1 MKKIFTL
8 CAAAALVASATAQ
21 TVSESKTFDNWYI
34 GVNGGLATG
43 IHPSQLGCNG
53 SWAKDIAPN
62 AGIRIGRY
70 FTPVFGLAVESNVY
84 FSDLHHGKS
93 FSTHGR
99 SMNNLFGCD
108 GHTLVNSM
116 NTSLIATVNFSNWFG
131 GYNGTPRTFEVSGV
145 YGLGWGH
152 VFGSVKTYED
162 GTNFR
167 YYANNWNNTDKVD
180 FLTSKAGV
188 DFAFNLGKQKAWQ
201 VYVEPSV
208 IWNLEGAKKGV
219 RYDANY
225 ADFQLNAGVVYK
237 FKNSNGT
244 HNFAIYTGRDQA
256 EIDGL
261 NAKINDLRNDLNGKD
276 SEIAAK
282 NRQISDLQNALNEC
296 NNKPKYEKPATAT
309 NLQPTVIFR
318 QGKSVVDP
326 AQYASIELIAQYMK
340 NHKDAKVEIKGYA
353 SPEGNAE
360 LNQKLSQARAE
371 AVKSILVKK
380 YKISAERLT
389 ATGMGATDKLFEQV
403 EFNRVATFN
412 DNAK

>member
-8 CAAAALVASATAQ
+8 CAAAALAASASAQ
-21 TVSESKTFDNWYI
+21 TVTESKTFDNWYI
-34 GVNGGLATG
+34 GVNGGIATG
-43 IHPSQLGCNG
+43 IHPSQLGAG
-53 SWAKDIAPN
+53 TGHTWAKDITPN
-62 AGIRIGRY
+62 AGLRVGRY
-70 FTPVFGLAVESNVY
+70 FTPVFGLAAESNVY
-84 FSDLHHGKS
+84 FADLHH
-93 FSTHGR
+93 TGR
-99 SMNNLFGCD
+99 TGNNLFANATN
-108 GHTLVNSM
+108 TLVTSM
-116 NTSLIATVNFSNWFG
+116 NTSLIATINFSNWFG
-131 GYNGTPRTFEVSGV
+131 GYKGAPRLFEVSGV

-152 VFGSVKTYED
+152 VFGGED
-162 GTNFR
+162 GVR
-167 YYANNWNNTDKVD
+167 YAKNWNSSDKKD
-180 FLTSKAGV
+180 FLTSKAGL
-188 DFAFNLGKQKAWQ
+188 DFAFNLGKAKAWQ
-201 VYVEPSV
+201 IYVEPSV
-208 IWNLEGAKKGV
+208 IWNLEGAQKGV

-244 HNFAIYTGRDQA
+244 HNFTIAQLRDQA

-282 NRQISDLQNALNEC
+282 NKRIADLQNALDEC
-296 NNKPKYEKPATAT
+296 NKTPKYVKPETAT

-318 QGKSVVDP
+318 QGKSSVDNSQL
-326 AQYASIELIAQYMK
+326 ANIELIAQYMR

-360 LNQKLSQARAE
+360 LNQKLSEKRAE
-371 AVKSILVKK
+371 AVKNILVKK
-380 YKISAERLT
+380 YKISADRLT
-389 ATGMGATDKLFEQV
+389 TKGMGATDKLFEQV